1 MISCPS
7 KSLTLRLTARYAL
20 RRNVTC
26 QAPLL
31 NGPSGPERLEDMTDR
46 NTYDDFAEQY
56 SAIDSEWPQLE
67 KAFVTWLA
75 PDNFGDQGTQRSTMQ
90 G

>member
-1 MISCPS
+1 
-7 KSLTLRLTARYAL
+7 
-20 RRNVTC
+20 
-26 QAPLL
+26 
-31 NGPSGPERLEDMTDR
+31 MTDR

>member
-1 MISCPS
+1 
-7 KSLTLRLTARYAL
+7 
-20 RRNVTC
+20 
-26 QAPLL
+26 
-31 NGPSGPERLEDMTDR
+31 MTDR

-67 KAFVTWLA
+67 KAFVMWLA
-75 PDNFGDQGTQRSTMQ
+75 PDNFDDQGTQRSTMQ